1 MASGGGGKTT
11 QTAASK
17 AGAGKAAAAAQAR
30 AAAAKAA
37 QIKALE
43 AQMGGRPAWVDKFN
57 QTYQGKYVISPIID
71 NGQLAYVTNNLQYY
85 SPQGTYIHGADYGP
99 KGLVDYIGEY
109 LPIIETVALTLAG
122 VPPAITGAA
131 VSAANGGNIE
141 QIAKAAIGGYI
152 GGEVSSGVSS
162 TVTSVGTSAGVNA
175 SVLKIASSAAGADAG
190 TVASSLVQGK
200 TIDQALKAGTAAA
213 VGSVISSSSNIAGK
227 TASGLI
233 EDPTISKIA
242 GAATSAGTAAA
253 LSGKDAGK
261 AALTA
266 GGKVAG
272 GELLDRAGNVISD
285 VASNV
290 DLSSVKDTFKPVGEA
305 IGKITQPISDV
316 ATNVLQPLEGPVKN
330 AITTGGS
337 ALAGAVKPI
346 GDAFNSA
353 GNNIKP
359 STSGEDVL
367 DKSIINLMAQTPGD
381 TAFGPSAGTTV
392 AGGPAISDIAGGA
405 AASPAAFAGA
415 DVAMLGDTSEAGLG
429 SKVSK
434 KGGKYPWGEPEGTT
448 ALKEGLGIG

>member
-1 MASGGGGKTT
+1 MSWLSD
-11 QTAASK
+11 AADWISEK
-17 AGAGKAAAAAQAR
+17 VDR
-30 AAAAKAA
+30 AADVVK
-37 QIKALE
+37 E
-43 AQMGGRPAWVDKFN
+43 
-57 QTYQGKYVISPIID
+57 IIA
-71 NGQLAYVTNNLQYY
+71 N
-85 SPQGTYIHGADYGP
+85 P
-99 KGLVDYIGEY
+99 
-109 LPIIETVALTLAG
+109 LPVIETIALTAMG
-122 VPPAITGAA
+122 VPPPIASAA
-131 VSAANGGNIE
+131 VTAMNGGNVE
-141 QIAKAAIGGYI
+141 DIAKSYAGSYLGGQ
-152 GGEVSSGVSS
+152 VSSGVSS
-162 TVTSVGTSAGVNA
+162 TLTSAGTSAGVNA
-175 SVLKIASSAAGADAG
+175 TLVQIASSAVGADAG
-190 TVASSLVQGK
+190 AVTSALVQGK
-200 TIDQALKAGTAAA
+200 TIDQALKAGTTAG

-227 TASGLI
+227 QASGLV
-233 EDPTISKIA
+233 EDPTLSKIA
-242 GAATSAGTAAA
+242 GAATRAGTAAA

-266 GGKVAG
+266 GGQIAG
-272 GELLDRAGNVISD
+272 GELLDRAGNVIGD
-285 VASNV
+285 VASNI
-290 DLSSVKDTFKPVGEA
+290 DLSSVKDTLKPVGEA

-316 ATNVLQPLEGPVKN
+316 ATNVLQPLEGPVKS